1 MSSIK
6 LQSEL
11 SYLASLF
18 NKDIYLAVKYMLN
31 DFPWKTQ
38 VSKAVLK
45 SADGGNLY
53 EWDTSTLNSV
63 LSSQMMEE
71 ERGAFI
77 ELVEGYKKDKTKA
90 EVNAIASSM
99 FDHYRNTKIA
109 DTVTRFSENPQL
121 LLDKLKEI
129 PSTFSGADGVEIYP
143 LGSKPAQELI
153 EDELG
158 DLSRVFP
165 TNFRIVAEAT
175 PYKGYLPGQV
185 VMFCSIP
192 GQGKSAAMLQEIALI
207 LTDNY
212 TKFHNG
218 DTDKKLKVLW
228 LALGDLMKFDFVT
241 RFTSVVTRENY
252 FNVVANPDKY
262 FTDPVRD
269 LANQLHLVTIP
280 SKKITT
286 QEIVDLVNNGE
297 NYYDIVVID
306 YDSNV
311 KTKEETNSYDAGGE
325 LYDALSEI
333 ARPTNGQLARLVMV
347 ASQPKVM
354 YWSSE
359 QIPLEGAGESSRKQH
374 AVDMMITMGK
384 ANGPRPCGIMT
395 VAKSRRGTSNAKSP
409 YIMTEYGHIELVETG
424 KYSLFKQSVA

>member
-1 MSSIK
+1 MSVK

-18 NKDIYLAVKYMLN
+18 NKDIYLAVKYLLS

-38 VSKAVLK
+38 VSKTILK
-45 SADGGNLY
+45 SSDGSNLY
-53 EWDTSTLNSV
+53 DWDTSTINSI

-71 ERGAFI
+71 ERSAFI
-77 ELVEGYKKDKTKA
+77 ELVDGYKKDKTKA

-109 DTVTRFSENPQL
+109 DIVTRFSENPEL

-129 PSTFSGADGVEIYP
+129 PSTFSNADGIEIYP

-153 EDELG
+153 EDEIG
-158 DLSRVFP
+158 DLNRVFP
-165 TNFRIVAEAT
+165 TNFKIVSDAT

-185 VMFCSIP
+185 IMFCSIP
-192 GQGKSAAMLQEIALI
+192 GQGKSAAMLQEVALI

-212 TKFHNG
+212 TKFHSG
-218 DTDKKLKVLW
+218 ETDKKLKVLW
-228 LALGDLMKFDFVT
+228 LAIGDMMKFDFVT

-252 FNVVANPDKY
+252 FNVVANPDRY
-262 FTDPVRD
+262 FNESIRD

-286 QEIVDLVNNGE
+286 QEVVDLVNNNDE
-297 NYYDIVVID
+297 YYDIVVID

-311 KTKEETNSYDAGGE
+311 KTKEEVNSYDAGGE

-409 YIMTEYGHIELVETG
+409 YIMTEYGHIELVETS
-424 KYSLFKQSVA
+424 KYSFFKQSVA